1 MKTKVELSTQVLDF
15 VRSLAPGPRK
25 ALRAGLHGLEKDTGD
40 IKALEGELT
49 GWSRLRVK
57 SYRVIFR
64 YVIEKGERI
73 ARCEYAERR
82 AVIYEMFAEQVRR
95 QMEADEPDQ

>member
-1 MKTKVELSTQVLDF
+1 MSTKTELSSQILDF
-15 VRSLAPGPRK
+15 VRSLAPEPRK
-25 ALRAGLHGLEKDTGD
+25 ALRAGLHGLEKNAGD
-40 IKALEGELT
+40 INILEGELA

-64 YVIEKGERI
+64 YIIEKGQRI
-73 ARCEYAERR
+73 VRCEYAERR

-95 QMEADEPDQ
+95 QMEADDPER